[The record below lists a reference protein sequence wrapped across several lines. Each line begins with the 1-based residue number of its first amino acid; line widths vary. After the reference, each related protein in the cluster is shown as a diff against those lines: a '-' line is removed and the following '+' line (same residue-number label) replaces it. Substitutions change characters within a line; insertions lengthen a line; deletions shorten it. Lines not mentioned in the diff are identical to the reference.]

1 MIVSLSIRTHIILF
15 ICPGISRSFLSK
27 WSNEKVLCTP
37 IEKKRQLADEVE
49 LVCCICDP
57 LNLPA
62 QLIKPFQRLSR
73 EIKHRC
79 VLSFLAKTSGSAF
92 LQKMFSPPKS
102 VVINAGVFFCVNN
115 SPSNCYWVEAA
126 VIPMYPM
133 LFSLTSSLL
142 RRRRVLLLLP
152 LYPLVFLLCL
162 HNLDILS
169 SSSSKSPMVKRATT
183 TIVTAYYKLRSKHSH
198 EEVLVSWLK
207 LLLMKNVMF

>member
-1 MIVSLSIRTHIILF
+1 MLHL
-15 ICPGISRSFLSK
+15 
-27 WSNEKVLCTP
+27 WS
-37 IEKKRQLADEVE
+37 
-49 LVCCICDP
+49 

-92 LQKMFSPPKS
+92 LPINVFSFSPPKS